1 MLTGKQRHY
10 LRGLG
15 HGLKPVVLI
24 GKGGIDDGLI
34 AAVDRALL
42 DHELIKLKL
51 GEHAELD
58 RHEAA
63 TEIADKTK
71 SEVAQ
76 VLGHVVLLYRPHPKD
91 PKIELP
97 RPGKPTVKP
106 APKLAPKSS
115 AKRDRAAD

>member
-15 HGLKPVVLI
+15 HGLKPVVQL
-24 GKGGIDDGLI
+24 GRGGIDDGLL

-58 RHEAA
+58 RHDAA
-63 TEIADKTK
+63 DAIAAKTK
-71 SEVAQ
+71 SDVAQ

-97 RPGKPTVKP
+97 KPGKAARKP
-106 APKLAPKSS
+106 AV
-115 AKRDRAAD
+115 KRDRATD